1 MRNRFN
7 PDHVNLGVISLVN
20 LALFKNVFGMFF
32 WSDDFHH
39 LLVNSNTWFFDAF
52 TYKLQAWAN
61 PNLYRPTTN
70 LFYQFNLR
78 IFGLYA
84 FYWHVEMLVIAILSS
99 IFLYKTIRLF
109 FDNRKVALCSALLF
123 SVLPLRVEPASWLA
137 NICDTFLV
145 FFGIL
150 SIYFLV
156 KFLSQ
161 GGGLNLRL
169 SLAAFLLALLSKEPA
184 IALLPVLF
192 LVMVSY
198 LGFSRPAFTHYAR
211 YLGLGSAYVL
221 LRYAYSSF
229 MTSHGYTNFG
239 YSNPTISTY
248 SPENLK
254 DKSVEFLPRLFD
266 LPTVLS
272 GRQTGIILISAA
284 VAVCLLGVLILYREK
299 LSMVTWSFFIGLAL
313 TFCPILVS
321 LNTPYLADRY
331 LYFSSV
337 GLAVVLAATLMFF
350 SRVHRIVFGSLVAVT
365 LIVTAL
371 YFTVTTR
378 YMDVL
383 QDESDFSYRFVQA
396 EKPYANVDI
405 DLLLVPYL
413 YQQKIFG
420 LWDVSGLIVSE
431 PSHPNSIA
439 TVFYHSDHHINTM
452 SRVYITDKNYVISA
466 TRERIEIT
474 NGFTYDDQPQI
485 LKDHQGQELFY
496 FDGEKIRPLD
506 RLS

>member
-1 MRNRFN
+1 
-7 PDHVNLGVISLVN
+7 VNIGVIGAVN

-78 IFGLYA
+78 FFGLYA
-84 FYWHVEMLVIAILSS
+84 IYWHVEMLIIIILSS
-99 IFLYKTIRLF
+99 IFLYKTIHLL
-109 FDNRKVALCSALLF
+109 FDNRKVALCSALFF

-137 NICDTFLV
+137 NVCDTLLI
-145 FFGIL
+145 FFGVL
-150 SIYFLV
+150 CIYFLV
-156 KFLSQ
+156 KFLKR
-161 GGGLNLRL
+161 GAGINLKL

-184 IALLPVLF
+184 IALLPILF
-192 LVMVSY
+192 LIIVSY
-198 LGFSRPAFTHYAR
+198 LGISRMAIFHYAR
-211 YLGLGSAYVL
+211 YLGIGSAYVL
-221 LRYAYSSF
+221 LRYAYSNF
-229 MTSHGYTNFG
+229 MTSHGYTAPR

-248 SPENLK
+248 SPENIK
-254 DKSVEFLPRLFD
+254 AKSMEFLPRLFD
-266 LPTVLS
+266 LPTVLTT
-272 GRQTGIILISAA
+272 RQTGIILIASGCA
-284 VAVCLLGVLILYREK
+284 VFLLGALIVYRERR
-299 LSMVTWSFFIGLAL
+299 SVVTQGFFIGMAL
-313 TFCPILVS
+313 VFLPILVS

-337 GLAVVLAATLMFF
+337 GLAIVLAAGLMFF
-350 SRVHRIVFGSLVAVT
+350 SRVSRIIFGGLLGVT
-365 LIVTAL
+365 LVVSSF
-371 YFTVTTR
+371 YFVVTTK

-383 QDESDFSYRFVQA
+383 RDESNLSYRFVQA
-396 EKPYANVDI
+396 ERAYPNVDI

-413 YQQKIFG
+413 YQQKVFG

-439 TVFYHSDHHINTM
+439 QVFYHSDRQINTL
-452 SRVYITDKNYVISA
+452 SRVYITDMNYVINA
-466 TRERIEIT
+466 TRERIEII
-474 NGFTYDDQPQI
+474 NGFSYDDQPGI
-485 LKDHQGQELFY
+485 LNEYRGKDLFY